1 VVAGLVEVAA
11 SAVVAASGAEEAVA
25 VVVVG
30 LQAAGSRTHARQ
42 GHWTGELTGQQ
53 SRLSSSMFFNFF
65 QEGIMNNG
73 VKAILIFLAVI
84 VIVAAGIVIWGVK
97 EYNHVVA
104 MDEQV
109 KSQWAQVE
117 NQLKRRYDLIPNL
130 VETVKG
136 YAKHEREVFTEIAN
150 ARTKYFQAATVKDK
164 IQASQQLEGVLSR
177 LLMLQESFPQLKA
190 NESFLKLQDSLE
202 GTENRIAVERKRYN
216 DDVKTLNTYRR
227 TVFGRFIA
235 SLAGV
240 NEAQYYE
247 IPQAEKEAPK
257 VHFD

>member
-1 VVAGLVEVAA
+1 M
-11 SAVVAASGAEEAVA
+11 S
-25 VVVVG
+25 
-30 LQAAGSRTHARQ
+30 
-42 GHWTGELTGQQ
+42 
-53 SRLSSSMFFNFF
+53 
-65 QEGIMNNG
+65 NG
-73 VKAILIFLAVI
+73 VKVLLVILAIIAGVALLTIF
-84 VIVAAGIVIWGVK
+84 WGVGQ
-97 EYNHVVA
+97 YNKVVA

-136 YAKHEREVFTEIAN
+136 YAKHEKELFENIAN
-150 ARTKYFQAATVKDK
+150 ARTKYFQANTVKDK

-227 TVFGRFIA
+227 SVFGRFIA
-235 SLAGV
+235 AIANVG
-240 NEAQYYE
+240 EARYYE

-257 VHFD
+257 VKF

>member
-1 VVAGLVEVAA
+1 M
-11 SAVVAASGAEEAVA
+11 SSGV
-25 VVVVG
+25 
-30 LQAAGSRTHARQ
+30 Q
-42 GHWTGELTGQQ
+42 
-53 SRLSSSMFFNFF
+53 
-65 QEGIMNNG
+65 
-73 VKAILIFLAVI
+73 ILLIILAVI
-84 VIVAAGIVIWGVK
+84 ALIAIGGFTWGMGQYNQVIS
-97 EYNHVVA
+97 

-136 YAKHEREVFTEIAN
+136 YAKHEKELFENIAN
-150 ARTKYFQAATVKDK
+150 ARTKYFQATTVKDK
-164 IQASQQLEGVLSR
+164 IQSSQQLEGALSR

-216 DDVKTLNTYRR
+216 DDVRALNTYRR
-227 TVFGRFIA
+227 TVFGRFFA

-257 VHFD
+257 VKFE